1 MDWEGVQPCMPSSPH
16 RRGAGGCSA
25 PRIPSSQMR
34 GRGAKMGLG
43 ECWLWDGLG
52 DGMGAKPSIG
62 SRQCLVGND
71 CRAPTPT
78 PLQKVPQSDQNASGQ
93 QSPLQHQPS
102 PVHLQRSQVQEYG
115 FQLSA
120 VHVSEPPANEVI
132 SKIKEILSL
141 LPPPPS
147 TSCARGQGKPGWSP
161 HGCCSRE
168 MMR

>member
-1 MDWEGVQPCMPSSPH
+1 
-16 RRGAGGCSA
+16 
-25 PRIPSSQMR
+25 
-34 GRGAKMGLG
+34 MGLG
-43 ECWLWDGLG
+43 EHWLWDGLG

-78 PLQKVPQSDQNASGQ
+78 PLQKVPQSEQNASGQ

-132 SKIKEILSL
+132 SKIKEILSP
-141 LPPPPS
+141 LPPPQHLLRTRPRKARMVPTWVLQQRDDEVT
-147 TSCARGQGKPGWSP
+147 TSS
-161 HGCCSRE
+161 HG
-168 MMR
+168 